1 MSLEGISDDP
11 FMAMSQFEEFLGG
24 TEGDLYGIEDEDAG
38 DNDNTSYFDLF
49 PDEKDYASSTGRGII
64 DSWTGGLFG

>member
-1 MSLEGISDDP
+1 MYSLGDDDND
-11 FMAMSQFEEFLGG
+11 SS
-24 TEGDLYGIEDEDAG
+24 

-49 PDEKDYASSTGRGII
+49 PEEKDYASSTGRGII